1 MNHGGG
7 GRGLLRVLR
16 MLLRPVVLHLTV
28 LTAVRIAGFMLELSN
43 VVLHGLGYFR
53 HDPKQRSRLV
63 SQVSTGA
70 SRRQQEGDHKQ
81 SYPGQRGRTFEERG
95 R

>member
-28 LTAVRIAGFMLELSN
+28 LTAVRIAGFMFELSN
-43 VVLHGLGYFR
+43 VVLHGLGHFR
-53 HDPKQRSRLV
+53 HDPKQR
-63 SQVSTGA
+63 
-70 SRRQQEGDHKQ
+70 
-81 SYPGQRGRTFEERG
+81 FED
-95 R
+95 